1 MKQRGGG
8 DQNLVAHLLHRNFVP
23 VSGVEPDTIAH
34 ILQYA
39 LATLKKK
46 SRMFDVNREFALDK
60 SLTYG
65 TCQFV
70 FYPVG
75 KNIKRE

>member
-1 MKQRGGG
+1 VVATKIWWHIYFIATLCQR
-8 DQNLVAHLLHRNFVP
+8 QELNPIRL
-23 VSGVEPDTIAH
+23 PD

>member
-1 MKQRGGG
+1 LCQRQ
-8 DQNLVAHLLHRNFVP
+8 DLNPIRL
-23 VSGVEPDTIAH
+23 PD

-46 SRMFDVNREFALDK
+46 SRMFNANREFALDK
-60 SLTYG
+60 SLSYG
-65 TCQFV
+65 TCHSE

-75 KNIKRE
+75 KKNKM

>member
-1 MKQRGGG
+1 V
-8 DQNLVAHLLHRNFVP
+8 VAQKILSQLLHRNFVP
-23 VSGVEPDTIAH
+23 ASGVEPDTIAH
-34 ILQYA
+34 ILQCT